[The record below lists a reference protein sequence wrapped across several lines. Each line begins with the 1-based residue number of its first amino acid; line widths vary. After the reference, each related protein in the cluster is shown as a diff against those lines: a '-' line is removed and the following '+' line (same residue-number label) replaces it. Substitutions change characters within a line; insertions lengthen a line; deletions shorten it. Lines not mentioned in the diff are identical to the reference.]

1 MGPDPTMTVP
11 TAAAVGQLLLGIDEL
26 VNDIFHLD
34 LDDSLADAAA
44 AFEASLSR

>member
-1 MGPDPTMTVP
+1 MTVP

-26 VNDIFHLD
+26 VNDIFQLG
-34 LDDSLADAAA
+34 LDDSLAAAAA